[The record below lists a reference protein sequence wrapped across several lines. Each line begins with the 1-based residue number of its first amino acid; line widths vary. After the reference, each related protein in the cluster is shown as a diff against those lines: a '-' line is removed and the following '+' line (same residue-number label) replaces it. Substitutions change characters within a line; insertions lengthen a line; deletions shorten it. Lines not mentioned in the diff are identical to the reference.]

1 MKGALTECVLLSS
14 KWLVGVLSLPCRIKL
29 QHTVWPTS
37 ARPLQEC
44 TYSIVKGRAR
54 FRGPRAWFF
63 KHKMSQASTRAHTK
77 ARAKLE
83 LCQFMIQLEL
93 KWAKEWAKLELL
105 KRWANLNR
113 VVFTIQAWAWVENL
127 VRFSLT
133 HFPFCTSLK
142 EGDPW
147 CNSKVSQLQPRGY
160 GSKPWKPPLCLWN
173 RLCTSNPPQTLQQ
186 EELVH
191 WVALTSLESLRS
203 GRAQARTWAS
213 SFIINPK

>member
-1 MKGALTECVLLSS
+1 M
-14 KWLVGVLSLPCRIKL
+14 PD
-29 QHTVWPTS
+29 
-37 ARPLQEC
+37 
-44 TYSIVKGRAR
+44 R
-54 FRGPRAWFF
+54 FRSVHIQYSKAVHALEDHELDFSST
-63 KHKMSQASTRAHTK
+63 KQAKLRVELK
-77 ARAKLE
+77 RGKERAKLE
-83 LCQFMIQLEL
+83 LSQFMLQLEL

-160 GSKPWKPPLCLWN
+160 GSKPWKPPLCL
-173 RLCTSNPPQTLQQ
+173 RKGLCTSNPPQTLQQ

-203 GRAQARTWAS
+203 GRAQAGTWAS